1 MDDSMIE
8 TGEVQDDSGSFVWEA
23 REVLKDNG
31 LISKGHRRQLKM
43 VHTGQ
48 IYCKY
53 I

>member
-1 MDDSMIE
+1 MIE
-8 TGEVQDDSGSFVWEA
+8 TGEVQGKSGSSFVREA

-31 LISKGHRRQLKM
+31 EISKGHRRQLKM